1 MFGRAVLYHGAV
13 RAIGLLTR
21 VGGVAPRDA
30 QRYVPMRMSKWNNG
44 RLGPHPA
51 RQSDTTLATL
61 WIQFFN

>member
-1 MFGRAVLYHGAV
+1 MRVSLCGSLSRCVAV

-21 VGGVAPRDA
+21 VGGVAPRD
-30 QRYVPMRMSKWNNG
+30 VPMRMSKWNNG

-51 RQSDTTLATL
+51 RHSDTTLATL